1 MKPSIRPSLGRLFAS
16 VALVAALAAP
26 ATSALAWGAWGHRM
40 VGVVGAKSLPSDVPA
55 FLRTPEAIAAIGEYA
70 REPDRWKGSGKIHD
84 TDRDAAHFLDVDDQG
99 LMYGGPKFTP
109 ETLPPTRADYEKA
122 LAAAGQNSW
131 SAGYLP
137 YAIIDGYQQLVKD
150 FTYWRILKAVSK
162 TEKDA
167 TRKAYYVADLKR
179 REELLVRDLG
189 VWAHYVGD
197 GSQPLHLSVHYN
209 GWGDYPNP
217 NNYTQSRGTH
227 GAFEGPLV
235 KAVAIEA
242 DVKAL
247 VPAYKPCAD
256 CSIEARTVGYLTTT
270 ANLVEPLYKLEK
282 DGGLVATDPRAKAFV
297 DERLAAGAA
306 QLRDLVVDAWN
317 ASATGKIGYR
327 PEITVDDVISGK
339 ADPWNDLYGKD

>member
-1 MKPSIRPSLGRLFAS
+1 MKPSIRLFTS

-26 ATSALAWGAWGHRM
+26 ATSAFAWGAWGHRM
-40 VGVVGAKSLPSDVPA
+40 VGVVAAESFPSDLPA
-55 FLRTPEAIAAIGEYA
+55 FLRTPQAVAAIGEYA

-84 TDRDAAHFLDVDDQG
+84 TDRDAAHFLDIDDQG
-99 LMYGGPKFTP
+99 LMYGGPKFTV

-131 SAGYLP
+131 TAGYLP
-137 YAIIDGYQQLVKD
+137 YSIIDGYQQLVKD

-217 NNYTQSRGTH
+217 NGYSNSRSTH
-227 GAFEGPLV
+227 FDFEGPLA
-235 KAVAIEA
+235 KAVGDEA
-242 DVKAL
+242 QVKAL
-247 VPAYKPCAD
+247 IPDYKDCA
-256 CSIEARTVGYLTTT
+256 CSVETRIVGYLTDTWKQT
-270 ANLVEPLYKLEK
+270 EPLYALQKA
-282 DGGLVATDPRAKAFV
+282 GGMVETDSKGKAFTQT
-297 DERLAAGAA
+297 RLAAGAA
-306 QLRDLVVDAWN
+306 ALRDLVTDAWRE
-317 ASATGKIGYR
+317 SANGKIGYR
-327 PEITVDDVISGK
+327 PEISVADVESGK